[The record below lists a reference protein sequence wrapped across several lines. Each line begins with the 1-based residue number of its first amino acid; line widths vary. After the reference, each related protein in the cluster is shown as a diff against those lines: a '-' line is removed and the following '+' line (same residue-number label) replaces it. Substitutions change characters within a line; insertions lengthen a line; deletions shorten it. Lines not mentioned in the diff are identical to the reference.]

1 MKDRCGS
8 WAAEPGTHDHRLVLL
23 RVLMERDVT
32 VIVLV
37 WQRWEEAEDMK
48 KALEVAAPLCLS
60 PFLSFFLVP
69 VEFTVSSCKGL
80 LYWKLDCLPAECWTS
95 PPLTS

>member
-37 WQRWEEAEDMK
+37 WQRWEGRGRE
-48 KALEVAAPLCLS
+48 
-60 PFLSFFLVP
+60 
-69 VEFTVSSCKGL
+69 KG
-80 LYWKLDCLPAECWTS
+80 S
-95 PPLTS
+95 